1 MKALQ
6 LIYNYVVLIQVYVTI
21 FYKST
26 NRNYRR
32 QNNDKVKKEVS
43 KKERIRTESQRQ
55 LRSIGRS
62 GGGLAVKGTE

>member
-32 QNNDKVKKEVS
+32 QNNDKVKGNLG
-43 KKERIRTESQRQ
+43 Q
-55 LRSIGRS
+55 
-62 GGGLAVKGTE
+62 